1 MNTITITT
9 ELSKEDR
16 KLLEGLMGSI
26 TLLASVLGNM
36 QPKDAQQK
44 IIQEVTK
51 DAAEEHPI
59 TEPTAHLELVENPT
73 EPRLGASGRKSG
85 TEAAG
90 SATEKVAP
98 PEVKS
103 VSLAEFQKAV
113 TMACAKGPKQK
124 AAAKEIINKYA
135 ASVSAVPED
144 KRAEAMAE
152 LAKI

>member
-1 MNTITITT
+1 MNNIKITT
-9 ELSKEDR
+9 EMCPADR
-16 KLLEGLMGSI
+16 RLLEELMGSI

-36 QPKDAQQK
+36 QPAEVQQK
-44 IIQEVTK
+44 IIQEAIGNDLPTVPA
-51 DAAEEHPI
+51 DAPADEPAE
-59 TEPTAHLELVENPT
+59 
-73 EPRLGASGRKSG
+73 
-85 TEAAG
+85 
-90 SATEKVAP
+90 AP
-98 PEVKS
+98 APDPAPEVKP

-113 TMACAKGPKQK
+113 TIVCAKGPDQK